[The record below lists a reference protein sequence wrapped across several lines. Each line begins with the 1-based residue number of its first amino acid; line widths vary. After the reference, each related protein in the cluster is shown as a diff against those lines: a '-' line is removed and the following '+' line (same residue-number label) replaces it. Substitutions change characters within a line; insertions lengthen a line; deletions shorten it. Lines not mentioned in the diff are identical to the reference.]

1 MPKIMAKSNLNL
13 KWFSNN
19 HENLID
25 EYQDKFVAID
35 DERIIDSDKDINELL
50 ERLKKSNRYTDSM
63 LITFVQNRNTK
74 LTI

>member
-1 MPKIMAKSNLNL
+1 MAKSNLNL

-50 ERLKKSNRYTDSM
+50 ERLKKNNRYTDSM

>member
-1 MPKIMAKSNLNL
+1 MAKSNLNL

-50 ERLKKSNRYTDSM
+50 ERLKKNNRYTDSM
-63 LITFVQNRNTK
+63 LITFVQIRNTK